1 LIKGLKNLDF
11 TLGWNHAEAIA
22 LNLLKGKDKIAVK
35 DLCDILDCV
44 VDESLTEGQ
53 EGFLKV

>member
-44 VDESLTEGQ
+44 VDESLTEG
-53 EGFLKV
+53 